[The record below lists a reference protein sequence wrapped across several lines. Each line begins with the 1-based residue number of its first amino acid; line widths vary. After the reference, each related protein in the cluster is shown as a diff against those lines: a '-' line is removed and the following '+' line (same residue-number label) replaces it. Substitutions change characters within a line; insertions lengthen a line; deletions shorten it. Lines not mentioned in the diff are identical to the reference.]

1 MKTRKWILLA
11 EDDASLADLTT
22 MALGA
27 DALACE
33 VIVAHDGTEALDC
46 LHHRKEFE
54 TLPGNPAFV
63 LLDLKMPKL
72 NGLEVLEHVR
82 SDARLKNI
90 PVVMFTS
97 SRELADVRQCYQL
110 GANAYV
116 VKPADFHEFSE
127 TLRRMGQFWVIDN
140 EPPPEEPARVEKKV
154 SDPPQLAV
162 TA

>member
-1 MKTRKWILLA
+1 MKIRKWILLA

-27 DALACE
+27 DSLACE

-46 LHHRKEFE
+46 LHHRKGFE

-82 SDARLKNI
+82 SDAQLKNI

-97 SRELADVRQCYQL
+97 SREPSDVRQSYQL

-127 TLRRMGQFWVIDN
+127 TLRRVGQFWVTDN
-140 EPPPEEPARVEKKV
+140 EPPPEETKAVEKQAC
-154 SDPPQLAV
+154 DPPQLAV